1 MIGTLINTL
10 SIVVG
15 SCAGLIFKKNMTAKY
30 QTVFFQATGLFTLLL
45 GVKMSIDMSMP
56 LFVII
61 SLVLG
66 GFLGTKLKLDMRIE
80 QFGDYLKTRTKLVN
94 EHFTQG
100 LVTGFLLFCMG
111 SMTIVG
117 AIEEGLGKTPDLLL
131 TKSVI
136 DFFSSMILAAGLG
149 IGVLFSSIFLLIFQ
163 GGITILVYL
172 TGKDIPVEM
181 IGELSAVG
189 GIMLIGLGIN
199 LLKIKDIKI
208 INILPALIL
217 ICVFVWLKTQF
228 L

>member
-15 SCAGLIFKKNMTAKY
+15 SSAGLIFKKRMTDKY
-30 QTVFFQATGLFTLLL
+30 QTVFFQTTGLFTLLL
-45 GVKMSIDMSMP
+45 GVKMSIGMSMP
-56 LFVII
+56 LFVIV

-66 GFLGTKLKLDMRIE
+66 GFLGTKLKLDSRIE
-80 QFGDYLKTRTKLVN
+80 QFGDYCKTKTKLIN

-117 AIEEGLGKTPDLLL
+117 AIEEGLGKTSDLLL
-131 TKSVI
+131 TKSVM

-149 IGVLFSSIFLLIFQ
+149 VGVLFSSILLLIFQ

-172 TGKDIPVEM
+172 TGKDIPIE
-181 IGELSAVG
+181 IITELSAVG
-189 GIMLIGLGIN
+189 GITLIGLGLN
-199 LLKIKDIKI
+199 LLKISDIKI

-217 ICVFVWLKTQF
+217 ICVFIWFKIQF
-228 L
+228 F